1 MGTLNSYVDTNSSN
15 EDYDDDDDYDDP
27 VSYVV
32 NVSDDPH
39 IKRNFIEVNE
49 IGSGNFGFVYQGT
62 CKQDNKKYA
71 LKYVY
76 IKTPNNLEKREVE
89 VLKSLDH
96 KNVMKYYDDWIVVLP
111 TSMVHS
117 SNKEESNDKDVLYL
131 VMQIELCQEKNLGD
145 RIKSGEV
152 FQKQNEV
159 KRHKWILDI
168 ISGLIYIHNN
178 NIIHRDLKPDNILIG
193 MDDLAKIGDFGLA
206 RAHKMSYPDGYS
218 TTSKSEKDEDLL
230 SIGVGTIPYVAP
242 EVLTSARYS
251 KKADYYSLGVILAE
265 LHHDMGED
273 RPRIMNKI
281 LSKDHQDF
289 TDLKVNPQVLE
300 IIKSL
305 VSRQPEM
312 RMELE
317 AVLDMLPL
325 KPKQSV
331 ENMKV
336 SLNHLYLSKDYIV
349 YRVIFAPINI
359 AKLL

>member
-1 MGTLNSYVDTNSSN
+1 MGTVNSYVDTHTSN
-15 EDYDDDDDYDDP
+15 EDNDDDDDYDDP

-39 IKRNFIEVNE
+39 IQSDFIEVHK
-49 IGSGNFGFVYQGT
+49 IGSGNFGFVYQVT

-71 LKYVY
+71 LKYVD

-96 KNVMKYYDDWIVVLP
+96 KNIMKYYDDWNVVLP

-117 SNKEESNDKDVLYL
+117 SNKEESNDIKDVLYL

-145 RIKSGEV
+145 RINSGEV
-152 FQKQNEV
+152 YQTQNEN
-159 KRHKWILDI
+159 KRHTWTLDI
-168 ISGLIYIHNN
+168 ISGLIYIHTK

-193 MDDLAKIGDFGLA
+193 MDDIAKIGDFGLA
-206 RAHKMSYPDGYS
+206 RAYKTSYPDGYS
-218 TTSKSEKDEDLL
+218 EKDEDTL
-230 SIGVGTIPYVAP
+230 SIGVGTRPYVAP

-281 LSKDHQDF
+281 LSKDPPPDF

-305 VSRQPEM
+305 LSRQPEM

-317 AVLDMLPL
+317 AVVNMLPM

-336 SLNHLYLSKDYIV
+336 SLNHLYLSKDYTV
-349 YRVIFAPINI
+349 YRIIFPPINI

>member
-1 MGTLNSYVDTNSSN
+1 MGTVNSYVDTNISN
-15 EDYDDDDDYDDP
+15 DDYDDDDDYDDP

-32 NVSDDPH
+32 NVSDDPL
-39 IKRNFIEVNE
+39 IERNFVDSEVNK
-49 IGSGNFGFVYQGT
+49 IGSGNFGYVYQVT
-62 CKQDNKKYA
+62 SKQDQKYA
-71 LKYVY
+71 LKYVP
-76 IKTPNNLEKREVE
+76 IKTPNNSEKREAE

-96 KNVMKYYDDWIVVLP
+96 KNVIKYYAHWNVVLP
-111 TSMVHS
+111 TYVVHS
-117 SNKEESNDKDVLYL
+117 SNKEESNDKKDFLYL

-145 RIKSGEV
+145 RINSGEV
-152 FQKQNEV
+152 YQTQNEN
-159 KRHKWILDI
+159 KRHKWTLDI
-168 ISGLIYIHNN
+168 ISGLIYIHTK

-193 MDDLAKIGDFGLA
+193 MDDIAKIGDFGLA
-206 RAHKMSYPDGYS
+206 RVYKTSYPDGYS
-218 TTSKSEKDEDLL
+218 EKDEDTL
-230 SIGVGTIPYVAP
+230 SIGVGTRPYVAP

-289 TDLKVNPQVLE
+289 TDLKINPQVLK

-305 VSRQPEM
+305 LSRQPEM

-317 AVLDMLPL
+317 AVVNMLPM

-336 SLNHLYLSKDYIV
+336 SLNHLYLSKDYTV